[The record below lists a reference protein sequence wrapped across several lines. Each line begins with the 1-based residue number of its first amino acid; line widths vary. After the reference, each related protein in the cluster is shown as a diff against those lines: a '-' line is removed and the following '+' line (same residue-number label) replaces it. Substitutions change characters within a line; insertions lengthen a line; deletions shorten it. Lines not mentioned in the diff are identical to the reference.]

1 MTIRTIKSPLNKEET
16 KLRKK
21 ESLKNKKIVQ
31 KQYTLYSS
39 LLTILKNN
47 LKLTDE
53 LKLLLEDIQNGLEK
67 MTKFMIEDRFN
78 TPQKK
83 KPTRKKIK
91 NNIDADVL
99 VLFGE
104 GPKPKSKKPS
114 LQMLDIIKFF
124 KTLENFIIKRGD
136 LLYEIET
143 LKLGQFS
150 TVASEVIANL
160 QTLLLSS
167 LTLDNNSRK
176 LLLDYL
182 FSLIAI
188 YRHFKVKALPDV
200 STISGE
206 YEGDPLDQIEAT

>member
-1 MTIRTIKSPLNKEET
+1 MTIRTIKSPLTKEEI

-21 ESLKNKKIVQ
+21 ESQKNKKIVQ

-53 LKLLLEDIQNGLEK
+53 LKLLLEDIQSGLEK

-83 KPTRKKIK
+83 KPIRKKIRS
-91 NNIDADVL
+91 NIDADVL

-136 LLYEIET
+136 LLYEIES

-206 YEGDPLDQIEAT
+206 YEGDPLDQIEAM